1 MYKTLDGHGV
11 GALLGFKMYEIGHDR
26 IQCEFSPSFGLKV
39 SLDDLPV
46 GIKFTVDT
54 FPSWQAQEPW
64 HGCPPGSIELSGAHW
79 LMYGSCKV
87 PHVHTEISH
96 LHPLLTS
103 QWRWHYRHKSQSP
116 EMFSNQHSY
125 LPRYYCSTAPSWG
138 IVGQHSHISRCFPIN
153 TINKT
158 VVWGYS
164 IMTGMRCGWCS
175 LKRRIYKG

>member
-39 SLDDLPV
+39 SLDNLPV
-46 GIKFTVDT
+46 GIKFPVDT

-64 HGCPPGSIELSGAHW
+64 HGCPPGSIELSGAHC
-79 LMYGSCKV
+79 LMYGICKV

-116 EMFSNQHSY
+116 EMFSNQHSHLLRY
-125 LPRYYCSTAPSWG
+125 CWSTQLPPKMFSGQHSDLPRYYCSTAPFWG
-138 IVGQHSHISRCFPIN
+138 IVGQHSHLSRCFPIN
-153 TINKT
+153 TVTSQDFIA
-158 VVWGYS
+158 
-164 IMTGMRCGWCS
+164 
-175 LKRRIYKG
+175 